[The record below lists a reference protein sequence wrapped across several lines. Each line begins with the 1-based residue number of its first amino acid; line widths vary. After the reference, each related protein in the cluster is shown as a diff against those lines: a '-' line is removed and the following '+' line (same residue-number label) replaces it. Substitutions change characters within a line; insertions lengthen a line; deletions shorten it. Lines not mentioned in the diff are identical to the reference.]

1 MKRIILS
8 ENSLQGLQD
17 AMKKRLPD
25 YVYQSVKKHDT
36 SLGDSPCYPPSDDY
50 AFDYK
55 LLKIRYSDIL
65 DNIEKR
71 NLPLDK
77 DKAETLLYKLTNKAM
92 KLEGPIRPQLVKL
105 VENHVNK
112 LFGVPSETINL
123 TCSLTDTV
131 KPDHALRIVPE
142 EDSDS
147 NDYVFND
154 VDEINAVSNA
164 VKKRRFIDAL
174 IQGYSTITANK
185 EDMYSDFLGDH
196 SFTELVDLYGKITVL
211 NDYLVF
217 INKEHLDKKNP
228 HLVAY
233 VGVHLG
239 HGDNR
244 TEIRSQGILYPY
256 LLKETI
262 RGFMELFSSH
272 GLPEDN
278 GKAQILISK
287 SDFAIAEPWDNRLGV
302 PLWQIMFGKQ
312 SHALP
317 DNVIPYFFSEFVSL
331 PNDDFFSICQN
342 LLMRTKKAQK
352 YIKDMVANVK
362 HDKDYQE
369 FVKNIQQKNI
379 DQSVITDGYMTAD
392 DLDNVV
398 ISEDGNLEENQ
409 ETEDKYD
416 DFAQANQN
424 KHLVIFDDEYPNLQ
438 SLVDGVRNHTLLIHA
453 RQVEDGSLNDL
464 QYGLD
469 PTINRTILD
478 AYAGDYQYTF
488 GDYSEEEREEY
499 EEKYGNDEDEWPKP
513 KEGEEYW
520 RKQMIPMV
528 FASDDLTWCHDSRNG
543 VIFVRA
549 EGFVQKSPDT
559 SAGYG
564 YENSHMDMYRAVE
577 ADGQFSDWFYDDDVP
592 LYVEAGDYFT
602 DQVADVVAVL
612 NLKAPVQESIGGK
625 ELVENQEDEYID
637 SPELSNLK
645 YYLTMDDE
653 SKNDDYLYR
662 YAASIY
668 DFIKDKNWEYEFSDE
683 ELAELKDND
692 ENDFDNNIDILKN
705 HPDVENEFLEFAKKR
720 ADDWN
725 ENANDVFDYEKNI
738 DVNKAWLI
746 HFSEDAGEIA
756 YKGFTKGT
764 EDLECLALTNGSSHS
779 YEGYNFAFLAD
790 EVTNSE
796 AEYYCGRNSDN
807 WGAVMFH
814 ANGIKVYHY
823 GDEQHQVIFWGPSA
837 RDLVPIYHGN
847 VDIDIDH
854 YDDYID
860 SRGDSDDTWY
870 VTDDKS
876 PYGRVLYFNQEI
888 EDVIA
893 WVENNF
899 FQYRKRLNYHTYAK
913 ADYEERARKRPQKS

>member
-92 KLEGPIRPQLVKL
+92 KLERPIRPQLVKL

-123 TCSLTDTV
+123 ACSLTDTV

-142 EDSDS
+142 EDSDN

-196 SFTELVDLYGKITVL
+196 GFTELVDLYGKITAL

-379 DQSVITDGYMTAD
+379 NQSVITDGYMTAD

-398 ISEDGNLEENQ
+398 ISEDGSLE
-409 ETEDKYD
+409 
-416 DFAQANQN
+416 
-424 KHLVIFDDEYPNLQ
+424 
-438 SLVDGVRNHTLLIHA
+438 
-453 RQVEDGSLNDL
+453 
-464 QYGLD
+464 
-469 PTINRTILD
+469 
-478 AYAGDYQYTF
+478 
-488 GDYSEEEREEY
+488 
-499 EEKYGNDEDEWPKP
+499 
-513 KEGEEYW
+513 
-520 RKQMIPMV
+520 
-528 FASDDLTWCHDSRNG
+528 
-543 VIFVRA
+543 
-549 EGFVQKSPDT
+549 
-559 SAGYG
+559 
-564 YENSHMDMYRAVE
+564 
-577 ADGQFSDWFYDDDVP
+577 
-592 LYVEAGDYFT
+592 
-602 DQVADVVAVL
+602 
-612 NLKAPVQESIGGK
+612 
-625 ELVENQEDEYID
+625 ENQEDEYID
-637 SPELSNLK
+637 SPELGNLK

-653 SKNDDYLYR
+653 SKNDDYLYK

-668 DFIKDKNWEYEFSDE
+668 DFIKDKNWEDEFSDE
-683 ELAELKDND
+683 ELDELKDND
-692 ENDFDNNIDILKN
+692 ENDFENNIDILKN
-705 HPDVENEFLEFAKKR
+705 HPDVASAFLKYAKNLSEYWG
-720 ADDWN
+720 D
-725 ENANDVFDYEKNI
+725 NANDVFDYEDNVDI
-738 DVNKAWLI
+738 NKDWLI
-746 HFSEDAGEIA
+746 HFSEDAGSIA
-756 YKGFTKGT
+756 YKGFIKGT
-764 EDLECLALTNGSSHS
+764 EDLEHLALTDGSNHSH
-779 YEGYNFAFLAD
+779 EGYNFAFLAD

-796 AEYYCGRNSDN
+796 AEYYCGSNSDN

-814 ANGIKVYHY
+814 ANGIKAYHY
-823 GDEQHQVIFWGPSA
+823 GDEQHQVMFWGPSA

-854 YDDYID
+854 HYDDYAD
-860 SRGDSDDTWY
+860 NRGDNDDTWY

-876 PYGRVLYFNQEI
+876 PYGRILYSNQEI
-888 EDVIA
+888 EYVIA

-913 ADYEERARKRPQKS
+913 SDYEERARKRPQKS

>member
-92 KLEGPIRPQLVKL
+92 KLERPIRPQLVKL

-112 LFGVPSETINL
+112 LFSVPSETINL

-142 EDSDS
+142 EDSDN

-196 SFTELVDLYGKITVL
+196 GFTELVDLYGKITAL

-409 ETEDKYD
+409 E
-416 DFAQANQN
+416 
-424 KHLVIFDDEYPNLQ
+424 
-438 SLVDGVRNHTLLIHA
+438 
-453 RQVEDGSLNDL
+453 
-464 QYGLD
+464 
-469 PTINRTILD
+469 
-478 AYAGDYQYTF
+478 
-488 GDYSEEEREEY
+488 
-499 EEKYGNDEDEWPKP
+499 
-513 KEGEEYW
+513 
-520 RKQMIPMV
+520 
-528 FASDDLTWCHDSRNG
+528 
-543 VIFVRA
+543 
-549 EGFVQKSPDT
+549 
-559 SAGYG
+559 
-564 YENSHMDMYRAVE
+564 
-577 ADGQFSDWFYDDDVP
+577 
-592 LYVEAGDYFT
+592 
-602 DQVADVVAVL
+602 
-612 NLKAPVQESIGGK
+612 
-625 ELVENQEDEYID
+625 DEYID

-653 SKNDDYLYR
+653 SKKNDYLYK

-668 DFIKDKNWEYEFSDE
+668 DFIKDKNWEDEFSDE
-683 ELAELKDND
+683 ELEELKDND
-692 ENDFDNNIDILKN
+692 ENDFENNIDILKN
-705 HPDVENEFLEFAKKR
+705 HPDVASAFLKYAENLSEYWG
-720 ADDWN
+720 D
-725 ENANDVFDYEKNI
+725 NANDVFDYEDNV
-738 DVNKAWLI
+738 DVNKDWLI
-746 HFSEDAGEIA
+746 HFSEDAGSIA
-756 YKGFTKGT
+756 YKGFIKGT
-764 EDLECLALTNGSSHS
+764 GDLEHLALTDGSNYSS
-779 YEGYNFAFLAD
+779 EGYNFAFLAD

-814 ANGIKVYHY
+814 ANGIEAYHY
-823 GDEQHQVIFWGPSA
+823 GDNQNQVIFWGPSA

-854 YDDYID
+854 HYDDYAD
-860 SRGDSDDTWY
+860 NRGDNDDTWY

-876 PYGRVLYFNQEI
+876 PYGRILYSNQEI
-888 EDVIA
+888 EYVIA

-913 ADYEERARKRPQKS
+913 SDYEERARKRPQKS